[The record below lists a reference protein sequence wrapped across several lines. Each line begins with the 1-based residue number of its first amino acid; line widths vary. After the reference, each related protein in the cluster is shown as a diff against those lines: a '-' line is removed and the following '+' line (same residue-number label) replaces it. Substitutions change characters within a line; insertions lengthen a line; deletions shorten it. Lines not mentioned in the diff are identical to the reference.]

1 MIGLDTNV
9 LVRLLTEDDPVQFR
23 AAKRLLV
30 AHEGEAGAFFVNDM
44 VLTEVMWVL
53 CRLYGYSSGEALAAI
68 ESLLASDAFVF
79 EDRALVAQTYAICRE
94 QRADFADT
102 LIALKNITR
111 GCEQTATFDKAMR
124 GLPAVRVL

>member
-44 VLTEVMWVL
+44 VLTEVVWVL
-53 CRLYGYSSGEALAAI
+53 CRLYSYSSSEALVAI
-68 ESLLASDAFVF
+68 ESLLASDAFAF
-79 EDRALVAQTYAICRE
+79 EDRAMVAQAYAICRE
-94 QRADFADT
+94 QGTDFADT
-102 LIALKNITR
+102 LIALKNVAR
-111 GCEQTATFDKAMR
+111 GCDQTATFDKAMR
-124 GLPAVRVL
+124 SLLAVKVL